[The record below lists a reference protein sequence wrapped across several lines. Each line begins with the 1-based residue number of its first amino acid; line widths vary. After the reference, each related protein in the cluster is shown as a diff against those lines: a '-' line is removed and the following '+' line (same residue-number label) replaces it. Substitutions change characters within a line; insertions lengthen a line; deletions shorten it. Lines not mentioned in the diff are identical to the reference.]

1 MPKVPWKGR
10 VFFKWFNEYLKEHGI
25 QRKYSCSYSPHQ
37 NGVVERKKRHIIEI
51 THAMLNEKN
60 LLNSFSVEVVAT
72 IIYIL
77 NWTLIAIVHG
87 MTPEKKIH
95 KQKTRSLTPIM
106 FGCITYM
113 HVLDEKKL
121 KLDPK
126 VEKCIFIKHFL
137 EQKEYKCFNPSTQKL

>member
-1 MPKVPWKGR
+1 M
-10 VFFKWFNEYLKEHGI
+10 
-25 QRKYSCSYSPHQ
+25 
-37 NGVVERKKRHIIEI
+37 
-51 THAMLNEKN
+51 
-60 LLNSFSVEVVAT
+60 
-72 IIYIL
+72 
-77 NWTLIAIVHG
+77 IAIVHG

-106 FGCITYM
+106 FGYITYM
-113 HVLDEKKL
+113 HVLDEKKS